1 MTRTKGYKQLN
12 SLREYA
18 EVNEIKLNFKKNKL
32 MLFNTGKNLDFMPS
46 IEIDHNEIE
55 LVEEMRIL
63 GLIIRSDLKWTSNTE
78 QITIKAFKR
87 LWVLRRL
94 KALGASQSR
103 LLDVYCKQVRSVME
117 LAVPAW
123 HPGLTVSD
131 ALDIER
137 VQKASLQIIL
147 GTSYTG
153 YAAAL
158 DYFELDTL
166 EGRRVALCEK
176 FGKKAAKND
185 KHCNWFKPNRKKTVT
200 RQTQPKFCPVASR
213 TRRFDKSP
221 LSYLTKLLNKYS
233 K

>member
-1 MTRTKGYKQLN
+1 MDIQYRT
-12 SLREYA
+12 
-18 EVNEIKLNFKKNKL
+18 I
-32 MLFNTGKNLDFMPS
+32 
-46 IEIDHNEIE
+46 
-55 LVEEMRIL
+55 
-63 GLIIRSDLKWTSNTE
+63 
-78 QITIKAFKR
+78 AFKS
-87 LWVLRRL
+87 LWALRRL

-166 EGRRVALCEK
+166 CEQ

>member
-1 MTRTKGYKQLN
+1 
-12 SLREYA
+12 
-18 EVNEIKLNFKKNKL
+18 
-32 MLFNTGKNLDFMPS
+32 
-46 IEIDHNEIE
+46 
-55 LVEEMRIL
+55 MRIL
-63 GLIIRSDLKWTSNTE
+63 GLIIRSDLKWSSNTE
-78 QITIKAFKR
+78 HITVKAFKR

-103 LLDVYCKQVRSVME
+103 LLDVYFKQVRSVME

-137 VQKASLQIIL
+137 VQKAALQIIL

-158 DYFELDTL
+158 NYFELDTL

-176 FGKKAAKND
+176 FGKKAAKD
-185 KHCNWFKPNRKKTVT
+185 VKHCNWFKPNNKRTIT
-200 RQTQPKFCPVASR
+200 RQPQPKFCPVAAR
-213 TRRFDKSP
+213 TKRFDKSP

-233 K
+233 